1 MAIHGVEKETIK
13 DATITNPQTA
23 VDTIIDENDPSR
35 EMVEKDET
43 NDKKGMKKIA
53 LSQKEEFH
61 SKLSDDLMIKS

>member
-1 MAIHGVEKETIK
+1 MAIRGVEKETIK

-35 EMVEKDET
+35 EIVEKEPMI
-43 NDKKGMKKIA
+43 KKGMKKIA
-53 LSQKEEFH
+53 LSQKEEFQ